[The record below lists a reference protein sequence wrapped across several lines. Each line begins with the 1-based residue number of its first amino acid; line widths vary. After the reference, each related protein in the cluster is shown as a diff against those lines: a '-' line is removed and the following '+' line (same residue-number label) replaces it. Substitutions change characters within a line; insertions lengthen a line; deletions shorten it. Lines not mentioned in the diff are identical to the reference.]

1 MDLECPLY
9 WFESGKGKYMDQK
22 KIGQFIRECRKEKG
36 LTQEQLAEQLGIS
49 KNAVSKWERGLCLMD
64 MSLLKPLSEIL
75 GITVNDILAGER
87 ISPEEFEKKTEE
99 NILNLSERRDLKA
112 MRNGITALCVVN
124 LLLSI
129 YCLWVKQSPSGFLS
143 MICGY
148 NGIFYVSRYFADKD
162 RANLMTG
169 GMFLVA
175 MVLNLIA
182 YVVSTI

>member
-1 MDLECPLY
+1 
-9 WFESGKGKYMDQK
+9 MDQK

-36 LTQEQLAEQLGIS
+36 LTQEQIAEQLGIS
-49 KNAVSKWERGLCLMD
+49 KNAVSKWERGLCLM
-64 MSLLKPLSEIL
+64 
-75 GITVNDILAGER
+75 VAGER